1 MSSPEGAKISKRYSQ
16 PMKELRN
23 FTSMKRHQKN
33 TSEITEDL
41 RNHIN
46 SSLLLPVLASGS
58 PKIDEM
64 ESVLR
69 VKKSPNISSLRD
81 HIKSIRSPNPIRKTD
96 DLFNKSELCL
106 YLK

>member
-1 MSSPEGAKISKRYSQ
+1 
-16 PMKELRN
+16 
-23 FTSMKRHQKN
+23 MKRHQKN
-33 TSEITEDL
+33 TSEIPEEL
-41 RNHIN
+41 RMFNN
-46 SSLLLPVLASGS
+46 SSLLLPVLASGT
-58 PKIDEM
+58 PKIDELD
-64 ESVLR
+64 SVLR